1 MSKKSLH
8 IKASKGFEQE
18 FALLGLQTPFKIKGN
33 FLCSR
38 QILNKLQYIG
48 PGKSPKSS

>member
-33 FLCSR
+33 FLCS
-38 QILNKLQYIG
+38 ILNKLQYIG